1 MKSGIGSCGRSRG
14 QPGSSSQRPGRK
26 AGRGPVRGAELW
38 GGNTVALPTSLAF
51 LGSDSG
57 SREGEWFA

>member
-1 MKSGIGSCGRSRG
+1 MGDRG
-14 QPGSSSQRPGRK
+14 TSLVPALRPRRK

-57 SREGEWFA
+57 YREGEWFA